1 MSSLNNFSAF
11 TEVYPHWLSNNKVRN
26 LIYMKI
32 KMIYNGKKNAKT
44 WKTVTLCRDCKID
57 IFSRFLQG
65 WYLCLL
71 ICSSKNSSLV
81 K

>member
-11 TEVYPHWLSNNKVRN
+11 TEVYPHWLCSNKVRN

-44 WKTVTLCRDCKID
+44 WKTVILCRDCKID